1 MRNAAPSLRLATVF
15 VFGVLLLLIA
25 TRAGAQESTGA
36 EFTTAQRDDAQQAA
50 EVQQQAQD
58 PEEEP
63 QEDPQ
68 AVQQAEEDPV
78 EEDPVEADPATEESG
93 SEPLP
98 TGTAATGSNP
108 DSPSDT
114 PVLITIQAESC
125 TVDEGASVTLAD
137 VDGTEAIFTDG
148 ERGVEIASTESEVTI
163 EGPTGD
169 YIGNHATFETS
180 DESFDTD
187 GDYTVVTSTGVTCA
201 TTSTEVNADEAQY
214 VEEEVEEKEVVINVP
229 DKKRLA
235 KTGGMPLPGT
245 ALLALALVGTG
256 YSVLR
261 FAIRRDDF

>member
-1 MRNAAPSLRLATVF
+1 MQNAAPSVRLATVF

-58 PEEEP
+58 PEEESQDVQP
-63 QEDPQ
+63 QANEDP
-68 AVQQAEEDPV
+68 A
-78 EEDPVEADPATEESG
+78 EDPVEADPAAEESG

-201 TTSTEVNADEAQY
+201 ATSTEVNADEAQY
-214 VEEEVEEKEVVINVP
+214 VEEEVEEKEVVINIP
-229 DKKRLA
+229 DKKKLA